1 MKGPARRKCL
11 CCQEFY
17 LPDHRLVYQ
26 EADKNTL
33 PRQQGNSTKELRKQ
47 IFSLY
52 VERMYQLKGATT
64 VVLFPKEKLL
74 GWLSSLAR
82 EMRKHSQSV
91 FNLED
96 LQPSSL
102 GTNSKR
108 LAYGTIVGLSLG
120 IVAGLINWLL
130 LCGIIMSIY
139 VQGYRLSPL
148 PIAELIKLLPQ
159 GLIAWLATL
168 ISVVLGCWSKS
179 PLKNGVISG
188 SIGCLLFLVSV
199 LVGGRAHGP
208 GVGLFVGVGGVL
220 IALMGA
226 VGVGS
231 LNSIVTVETIGWK
244 WSNFL
249 GRAIPG
255 SLLGLNIGLFC
266 WLVFVTIAASI
277 LGRFDSLIFILTA
290 DVNLHHC
297 LIVALISGCI
307 FGVISGLI
315 GLFDETSPSQG
326 IQRPLKVSVTG
337 FIVTL
342 LIFFL
347 LTTFGYRWG
356 NALVDGVIA
365 GLIVGLIVGF
375 ILIALCALVLN
386 AFAGWSWVTINGQ
399 TYSVWTSQDGRCQAI
414 GNID

>member
-1 MKGPARRKCL
+1 
-11 CCQEFY
+11 
-17 LPDHRLVYQ
+17 
-26 EADKNTL
+26 
-33 PRQQGNSTKELRKQ
+33 
-47 IFSLY
+47 
-52 VERMYQLKGATT
+52 
-64 VVLFPKEKLL
+64 
-74 GWLSSLAR
+74 
-82 EMRKHSQSV
+82 
-91 FNLED
+91 
-96 LQPSSL
+96 
-102 GTNSKR
+102 
-108 LAYGTIVGLSLG
+108 
-120 IVAGLINWLL
+120 
-130 LCGIIMSIY
+130 
-139 VQGYRLSPL
+139 
-148 PIAELIKLLPQ
+148 
-159 GLIAWLATL
+159 
-168 ISVVLGCWSKS
+168 
-179 PLKNGVISG
+179 
-188 SIGCLLFLVSV
+188 
-199 LVGGRAHGP
+199 
-208 GVGLFVGVGGVL
+208 
-220 IALMGA
+220 
-226 VGVGS
+226 
-231 LNSIVTVETIGWK
+231 VETIGWK